1 MSAPARV
8 FISMHYLEI
17 GGAEAALLGMLD
29 AWDYDRAEVD
39 LFLYAHRGDLMRY
52 IPAQVNLLP
61 EKGAY
66 SAIEIPG
73 TEAMRRGQLG
83 VVAGRWLAKRSFARY
98 ASHTARTHPD
108 GIQAHI
114 GHWVTPFLPRIG
126 RGTYDL
132 AISYLTPHHPVIHK
146 VKARRK
152 AAWIH
157 TDYSYI
163 ITDPAMEIPMWGAY
177 DDIVAV
183 SDGVKES
190 FARRYPSL
198 RPRITTI
205 ENIMP
210 VSMIRRRAEE
220 EADTRMSD
228 GTFDI
233 LTVGRFTDQKNFE
246 NVPRILSRIIEIT
259 GRRDIRWH
267 IIGFGP
273 GEAIIKQQIERAG
286 MNGYIIMH
294 GKQLN
299 PYPFMAQCDLYVQPS
314 LFEGKSVCVREA
326 QALGRPVVIT
336 DFSTA
341 RSQLTDGVDGLI
353 LPLDNEKLACGLA
366 EVIGDPGL
374 RERLAAEC
382 RSHDYS
388 NRAETD
394 KIYSLIPD

>member
-1 MSAPARV
+1 
-8 FISMHYLEI
+8 MHYLEL

-39 LFLYAHRGDLMRY
+39 LFLYAHRGDLMGH
-52 IPAQVNLLP
+52 IPARVNLLP

-66 SAIEIPG
+66 AAIEIPG
-73 TEAMRRGQLG
+73 TEALRRGHIG

-98 ASHTARTHPD
+98 QARSGHMHPD
-108 GIQAHI
+108 AIQAHI
-114 GHWVTPFLPRIG
+114 GRWVTPFLPRIG
-126 RGTYDL
+126 EGTYDL
-132 AISYLTPHHPVIHK
+132 AISYLTPHHPVIHR
-146 VKARRK
+146 VNARRK

-163 ITDPAMEIPMWGAY
+163 PTDPAMELPMWGAF
-177 DDIVAV
+177 DDLVAV
-183 SDGVKES
+183 SDGVRDS
-190 FARRYPSL
+190 FVHRYPSL
-198 RPRITTI
+198 APRVTTI

-210 VSMIRRRAEE
+210 VTMIRRRAAEV
-220 EADTRMSD
+220 ADTRMSD
-228 GTFDI
+228 RTFDI

-246 NVPRILSRIIEIT
+246 NVPYVLSRLMELT

-267 IIGFGP
+267 IIGYGP
-273 GEAIIKQQIERAG
+273 GEGVIRDHIERAG
-286 MNGYIIMH
+286 MNDYIIMH

-299 PYPFMAQCDLYVQPS
+299 PYPFMAGCDLYVQPS
-314 LFEGKSVCVREA
+314 RFEGKSVCVREA

-353 LPLDNEKLACGLA
+353 LPLDNE
-366 EVIGDPGL
+366 
-374 RERLAAEC
+374 RLAAGLARVVADADLRARLAGEC
-382 RSHDYS
+382 RRRDYS
-388 NRAETD
+388 NRQETD